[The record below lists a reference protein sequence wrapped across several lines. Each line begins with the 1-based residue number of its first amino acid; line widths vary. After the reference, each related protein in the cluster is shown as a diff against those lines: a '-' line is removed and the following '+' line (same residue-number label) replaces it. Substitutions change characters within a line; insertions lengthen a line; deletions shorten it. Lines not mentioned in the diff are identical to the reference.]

1 MRDKDLYA
9 QILGITPP
17 WSVQDVEL
25 NLEASEVVVH
35 LALDPSHT
43 LYCPSCGNS
52 APGYDSRK
60 RRWRHLDTCEFRTVI
75 VADIPRVNCREHGV
89 HQIKVP
95 WAEPNS
101 GFTARFEALAI
112 DWMKEASLS
121 AVCRLLK
128 ISWDSAAS
136 IQERAVYRGL
146 KRRGRLTPKRLG
158 VDETSF
164 QKRHEYVTIVS
175 EQGKNRVLHVADDRR
190 QGSLDGFYAGL
201 SKSQRAG
208 IESVSM
214 DMWAAY
220 IASTLK
226 YVPDAER
233 KIAFDKFHVAKHLG
247 DAVDKVRRQEHK
259 VLQEDGCDDL
269 KGTRYLWLQSPENMS
284 LQRWADLKALRRST
298 LQTAVAW
305 SVKELAMT
313 LWRYKTRSW
322 ARKAWEQCLYW
333 AKETGLKPVI
343 DVALMLERHLDGIL
357 NAIVLRAT
365 NGMAEGIN
373 SRIQWIKKMACGFRN
388 RDRFRMA
395 IYFHLG
401 GLDLYPAAGRG
412 S

>member
-9 QILGITPP
+9 QILGIATP
-17 WSVQDVEL
+17 WSVAEVEL
-25 NLEASEVVVH
+25 DIKASEVVVH
-35 LALDPSHT
+35 LALDPSYT
-43 LYCPSCGNS
+43 LACPTCGES

-75 VADIPRVNCREHGV
+75 VADVPRVNCEEHGV
-89 HQIKVP
+89 HQIRVP
-95 WAEPNS
+95 WAEPGS

-112 DWMKEASLS
+112 DWMKEANLS

-128 ISWDSAAS
+128 LGWDAAAG
-136 IQERAVYRGL
+136 IQERAVRRGL
-146 KRRGRLTPKRLG
+146 ARRGDLMPARLG
-158 VDETSF
+158 IDETSF

-175 EQGKNRVLHVADDRR
+175 EQESGHVLHVADDRK
-190 QGSLDGFYAGL
+190 QASLDSFCTQL
-201 SKSQRAG
+201 SPSQREN

-220 IASTLK
+220 IGSTLK
-226 YVPDAER
+226 YVPQADR
-233 KIAFDKFHVAKHLG
+233 KISFDKFHVAKHLG
-247 DAVDKVRRQEHK
+247 EAVDKVRRHENQ
-259 VLQEDGCDDL
+259 VLLDAGRDDL
-269 KGTRYLWLQSPENMS
+269 KGTRYLWLRNPENLNS
-284 LQRWADLKALRRST
+284 HRWADLKALRRSA

-305 SVKELAMT
+305 AVKELVMS
-313 LWRYKTRSW
+313 LWRYKTRGW
-322 ARKAWEQCLYW
+322 ARKAWERCLFW

-343 DVALMLERHLDGIL
+343 AVANMLERHLEGIL

-388 RDRFRMA
+388 RERFKMA

-401 GLDLYPAAGRG
+401 GLDLYPEAIRR